1 MAAPRYVL
9 ITGDF
14 YVLYPD
20 LPGNGPEPDGDTIS
34 FLPLHDDLVQALP
47 RFNGIAPDRKHLG
60 VYSVRFEGIDALETH
75 YKNRHQNLE
84 LADAARDLMLREV
97 GFQTVTFRPDRPN
110 KVESAVP
117 HPLPGYVLATGIE
130 ANGRIVA
137 QVYAGQPNE
146 GVADGDRVF
155 VDDARLDRSVNAALV
170 RAGLAYGEF
179 YTTMPFPLIGHLRDE
194 VGKARAAEAG
204 FWPREGISVDASAR
218 PASVADLSDMVIFP
232 KLYRR
237 LSDYFADN
245 HSDLAAFD
253 TWVRAKPERDD
264 LTQLPSGERG
274 HLHDTYVVDGQG
286 IRLRYRPEE
295 LVFLE

>member
-34 FLPLHDDLVQALP
+34 FLPLHDDLVQALR
-47 RFNGIAPDRKHLG
+47 RFNGTPPDRKHLG

-75 YKNRHQNLE
+75 YKNHHQNLG
-84 LADAARDLMLREV
+84 LANAARDEMLQQV
-97 GFQTVTFRPDRPN
+97 GFATVTFRQDRPN
-110 KVESAVP
+110 KVESAAP
-117 HPLPGYVLATGIE
+117 HPLPGYLLATGIE

-137 QVYAGQPNE
+137 QVYAGQPDE
-146 GVADGDRVF
+146 GMADGDRVF

-179 YTTMPFPLIGHLRDE
+179 YTTMPFPLIGRLRDA
-194 VGKARAAEAG
+194 VVAARAAGAG
-204 FWPREGISVDASAR
+204 LWPKESIGVDAPAR
-218 PASVADLSDMVIFP
+218 PGSVADLADMVIFP

-237 LSDYFADN
+237 LVDYFAD

-253 TWVRAKPERDD
+253 TWVRAAPDRDD

-274 HLHDTYVVDGQG
+274 HLHDTYVVDGLG